1 MKIKDQFIFS
11 LTPPWVIPQKNLI
24 QKVMENIFSDM
35 NATYAFVMKLK
46 QINIFLF
53 LFFFLGISF
62 YLSLFFFFFF
72 GPFSFNMKTDG
83 SSGLYI
89 SIDIHE
95 KEI

>member
-62 YLSLFFFFFF
+62 YLSLFFFFFLVPLVLTWKQM
-72 GPFSFNMKTDG
+72 GV
-83 SSGLYI
+83 LVYI
-89 SIDIHE
+89 
-95 KEI
+95 